1 MSVCSLVLQDL
12 CNLSSI
18 VSICASILFLKSWVI
33 FSIITLN
40 YFSDELLIAS
50 SFSHSC
56 KFLSCSFIWNFIVCH
71 FTFSDLLCLCSP
83 FCRLQDF
90 ISFYLWS
97 LPLSGWGWLRGFS
110 CYPLDGG
117 GGGRELI
124 GGVVNRAYPKY
135 WTGLPLYAYHWG
147 TLSDLFWCLCQK
159 LSLSLLHSN
168 KTLLYKISEQS
179 SLVTGPRLN
188 SSPPK
193 AKNLGIFCGS
203 AAIFRLGG
211 SSRILQNK
219 VRILGALVLCSPSE
233 HVFFCTWLTLQCVC
247 MNE

>member
-33 FSIITLN
+33 FSIIILN

-90 ISFYLWS
+90 SSFYLWS
-97 LPLSGWGWLRGFS
+97 WPLSGWGWLRGFS

-203 AAIFRLGG
+203 AAIFHLGG

-219 VRILGALVLCSPSE
+219 VRILGAPVLCSPSE

>member
-1 MSVCSLVLQDL
+1 MINVSEVSETVLISSPLFFILFCGWDIYHSLFQVTYLFFCLCYLIIDSFWWILIQLLSCSTMSVCSLVLQDL

-33 FSIITLN
+33 FSIIILN

-117 GGGRELI
+117 GGGRELCL
-124 GGVVNRAYPKY
+124 GNRVSVLWMKTVLEVYDGDGNMDVFNSTKLELRLPRWCY
-135 WTGLPLYAYHWG
+135 W
-147 TLSDLFWCLCQK
+147 
-159 LSLSLLHSN
+159 
-168 KTLLYKISEQS
+168 
-179 SLVTGPRLN
+179 
-188 SSPPK
+188 
-193 AKNLGIFCGS
+193 
-203 AAIFRLGG
+203 
-211 SSRILQNK
+211 
-219 VRILGALVLCSPSE
+219 
-233 HVFFCTWLTLQCVC
+233 
-247 MNE
+247 